1 MLWRTIVSVAALE
14 VLLCVMPIELA
25 GIVVLLRQLLGG

>member
-1 MLWRTIVSVAALE
+1 MLWRTIVSVAVLE
-14 VLLCVMPIELA
+14 VLLCVMPIKLA